1 MMPPPMMTTS
11 AFCGHDSGGVKGR
24 SQVLET
30 VFSLALDCI
39 GLEITAQRHRMHSQ
53 TIVHHRT
60 LLRTAGIAYA
70 SLR

>member
-1 MMPPPMMTTS
+1 
-11 AFCGHDSGGVKGR
+11 VKGR

-39 GLEITAQRHRMHSQ
+39 GLEITAPRHRMHSQ
-53 TIVHHRT
+53 TIVHRRE